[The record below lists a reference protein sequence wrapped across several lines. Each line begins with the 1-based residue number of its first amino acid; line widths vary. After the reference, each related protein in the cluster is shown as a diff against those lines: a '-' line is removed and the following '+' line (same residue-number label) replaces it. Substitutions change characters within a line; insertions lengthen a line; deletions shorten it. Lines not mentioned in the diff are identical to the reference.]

1 MISLKLICLS
11 KCTMQSHVDHICRG
25 STTTEQAGRSSG
37 TLSFDGTSCE
47 FTLTNIT
54 AVSYDKWDNA
64 PGPRIPMPENI
75 LNIVGVNRSQSC
87 NSTRILIKSE
97 TYCIDNT
104 VKDTLIDVTDDK
116 QVKFAV
122 VSEQAEP
129 FTLKYYAGEAL
140 IYINVHWI
148 LCPLSCPS
156 VMTP

>member
-1 MISLKLICLS
+1 MISLKLFCWSTCMIP
-11 KCTMQSHVDHICRG
+11 SHIDHTCIG

-54 AVSYDKWDNA
+54 AMSYFQIDNA

-75 LNIVGVNRSQSC
+75 LNIVGVKRSQSC

-104 VKDTLIDVTDDK
+104 VRDTLIDVTDNK

-140 IYINVHWI
+140 IYINVH
-148 LCPLSCPS
+148 
-156 VMTP
+156 

>member
-1 MISLKLICLS
+1 MRGLLFLIIILKLTCLS
-11 KCTMQSHVDHICRG
+11 KCRVQSHIDHICIG

-54 AVSYDKWDNA
+54 AMSYLQYDDA
-64 PGPRIPMPENI
+64 PGPFIPMPENI

-87 NSTRILIKSE
+87 NSTRILIKAE

-104 VKDTLIDVTDDK
+104 VKDTLINVTDDEH
-116 QVKFAV
+116 VKFSV

-129 FTLKYYAGEAL
+129 FTIKYYAGEAL
-140 IYINVHWI
+140 MYINVH
-148 LCPLSCPS
+148 
-156 VMTP
+156 